1 MQKVN
6 SLQGKWGNVVFFL
19 TALLLVT
26 ADQLSK
32 LGIRSNLVIG
42 ESLFEVGFFRL
53 TRVHNTGAVFGLF
66 QGQSFPLTIIASVG
80 VAALLLYA
88 LFFHR
93 TLPFL
98 GNRLGRLALGLVL
111 GGTVGNLIDRLN
123 PNLNGVTDFISIG
136 FWPVFNIADSAVVVG
151 SIIFAYSLLCLAKA
165 RKGSDGQGV

>member
-19 TALLLVT
+19 TTLLLVV

-32 LGIRSNLVIG
+32 LGIRSNLAIG

-66 QGQSFPLTIIASVG
+66 QGQSFPLTIIALVG

-93 TLPFL
+93 KLPFL
-98 GNRLGRLALGLVL
+98 DNRLGKLALGLVL
-111 GGTVGNLIDRLN
+111 GGTVGNLIDRIYL
-123 PNLNGVTDFISIG
+123 GYVTDFIAVSI
-136 FWPVFNIADSAVVVG
+136 WPAFNIADSAIVVG
-151 SIIFAYSLLCLAKA
+151 IIILAYSLIGLARA
-165 RKGSDGQGV
+165 GERSDGQGI